1 MWGDIR
7 QNVHFIDDNKILYPV
22 GHNICILTLDSS
34 TQQLI
39 PGIEGTEGIT
49 AIALSKEKKF
59 LAVAEKSERA
69 LCTVY

>member
-1 MWGDIR
+1 
-7 QNVHFIDDNKILYPV
+7 
-22 GHNICILTLDSS
+22 
-34 TQQLI
+34 LI

-49 AIALSKEKKF
+49 AIAVSKERKF